1 MQLSIGIDIGGTK
14 CALSVGDCLDGGVKI
29 LHREEFPTLLRQ
41 GSGGQAC
48 WELTLEE
55 FARRIEGVVRRT
67 GVPPVLEEDGKTS
80 SFLNGQDARSTQDAR
95 PTWVIGNIGISC
107 GGPLDSK
114 RGVIMSPPNLPGW
127 DEVPVVKFF
136 ADRFGVPVH
145 LQNDANAC
153 AYAEWKFGAGRGTR
167 NMVFMTFG
175 TGLGAG
181 LIINGRL
188 YSGTND
194 NAGEI
199 GHLRLAPTGPVGY
212 NKAGSAEGFCSGA
225 GMTRLAF
232 IRAKEQGVNLP
243 EDFNTKE
250 LFRRID
256 EGDAFCLSVFRESA
270 EKLATILSYTI
281 DILNPEVIVLGGVFM
296 RQQDRFLKEILPIL
310 EREALPLANRV
321 CRIVGAEL
329 SENIGD
335 YAALAVANM

>member
-1 MQLSIGIDIGGTK
+1 MNVSIGIDIGGTK
-14 CALSVGDCLDGGVKI
+14 CALSVGECSADAVKI
-29 LHREEFPTLLRQ
+29 LHREEFPTKGLSWQ
-41 GSGGQAC
+41 
-48 WELTLEE
+48 EVLEE
-55 FARRIEGVVRRT
+55 FGKRIENLPARRG
-67 GVPPVLEEDGKTS
+67 EDAADTI
-80 SFLNGQDARSTQDAR
+80 R
-95 PTWVIGNIGISC
+95 NIGISC

-127 DEVPVVKFF
+127 DDVPVVKFF
-136 ADRFGVPVH
+136 ADRFKVPVH

-153 AYAEWKFGAGRGTR
+153 AYAEWKFGAGRGTK

-181 LIINGRL
+181 IVIDGKL

-199 GHLRLAPTGPVGY
+199 GHIRLAPTGPVGY
-212 NKAGSAEGFCSGA
+212 NKEGSAEGFCSGA
-225 GMTRLAF
+225 GMTKLAF
-232 IRAKEQGVNLP
+232 IRAKEQGVELP
-243 EDFNTKE
+243 ADFSTKE

-256 EGDAFCLSVFRESA
+256 EGDAFCTAVFTESA
-270 EKLATILSYTI
+270 AHLGMILSYTI

-296 RQQDRFLKEILPIL
+296 RQQERFLKEIAPIL
-310 EREALPLANRV
+310 EREALPFANKV
-321 CRIVGAEL
+321 CRIAGAGL

>member
-1 MQLSIGIDIGGTK
+1 MNLSIGIDIGGTK
-14 CALSVGDCLDGGVKI
+14 CALSAGECAADSVKI
-29 LHREEFPTLLRQ
+29 LHREEFPTAGKSWRQ
-41 GSGGQAC
+41 V
-48 WELTLEE
+48 LEE
-55 FARRIEGVVRRT
+55 FAARIDR
-67 GVPPVLEEDGKTS
+67 LANASNFSNFSNLS
-80 SFLNGQDARSTQDAR
+80 S
-95 PTWVIGNIGISC
+95 IGISC
-107 GGPLDSK
+107 GGPLDSR

-127 DEVPVVKFF
+127 DDVPVVKFF

-181 LIINGRL
+181 LVLDGRL

-199 GHLRLAPTGPVGY
+199 GHIRLAPTGPVGY
-212 NKAGSAEGFCSGA
+212 NKEGSAEGFCSGA
-225 GMTRLAF
+225 GMARLAR
-232 IRAKEQGVNLP
+232 IRAAERGVELP
-243 EDFNTKE
+243 AGFSAKD

-256 EGDAFCLSVFRESA
+256 EGDEFCASVFRESA
-270 EKLATILSYTI
+270 AHLATILSYTI

-296 RQQDRFLKEILPIL
+296 RQQARFMREIEPIL
-310 EREALPLANRV
+310 EREALPLARRV
-321 CRIVGAEL
+321 CRIVPAGL

-335 YAALAVANM
+335 YAALAVANMED